1 MFKPGFNKKKAY
13 IDLSGVKKTSIPF
26 DAREGNFSCPA
37 CSAWI
42 SEAEKLQNNDF
53 CPRCSHHFSVTAWER
68 IYSLCD
74 EDTFEEWDANLSSL
88 NPLDFPDYT
97 EKLISARE
105 ETLLQEAI
113 ITGRARIGGYD
124 TVLAAMDSRF
134 MMASMGSVVGEKI
147 CRAMEGAVKYS
158 LPFIISCCSGG
169 ARMQEGMLSLMQMA
183 KTSAAVGRLNDN
195 SLLYISILTHPTTGG
210 VTASFAS
217 LADIIIAEPAALI
230 GFTGPRVI
238 EQTTRQKLPSGF
250 QRSEFLLKHGMI
262 DIIQPRLEMRSL
274 LIRLLNVHQ
283 GGKHGQKQI

>member
-1 MFKPGFNKKKAY
+1 MFKSGFNKKRAY
-13 IDLSGVKKTSIPF
+13 IDLSGVKKNPPVF

-42 SEAEKLQNNDF
+42 SEAEKIQNNDF
-53 CPRCSHHFSVTAWER
+53 CPRCSHYFSVGAWER
-68 IYSLCD
+68 IYSICD
-74 EDTFEEWDANLSSL
+74 EDSFEEWDASL
-88 NPLDFPDYT
+88 TSVNPLDFPDYA
-97 EKLISARE
+97 EKLISAQE
-105 ETLLQEAI
+105 DTLMQEAI
-113 ITGRARIGGYD
+113 ITGRASIGGFD
-124 TVLAAMDSRF
+124 AVLGVMDSRF

-147 CRAMEGAVKYS
+147 SRAIEGAVKYS

-183 KTSAAVGRLNDN
+183 KTSAAVGRLNDKG
-195 SLLYISILTHPTTGG
+195 LLYISILTHPTTGG

-238 EQTTRQKLPSGF
+238 EQTTGQKLPAGF

-283 GGKHGQKQI
+283 GGKHGQEQV